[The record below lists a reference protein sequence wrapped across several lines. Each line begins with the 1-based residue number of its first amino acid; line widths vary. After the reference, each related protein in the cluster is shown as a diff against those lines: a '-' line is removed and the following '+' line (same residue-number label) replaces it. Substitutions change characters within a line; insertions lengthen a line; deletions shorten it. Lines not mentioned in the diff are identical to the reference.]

1 MALILG
7 LRKQYA
13 DALEKFHIYE
23 RGLLFAK
30 QDVRA
35 IGNIHPDCYD
45 DEQWAAIAEYKDYK
59 FVVKC
64 MADDLRKLKYQIRGY
79 DRTHSS

>member
-13 DALEKFHIYE
+13 EALEKFHFYE
-23 RGLLFAK
+23 HGLLLAK
-30 QDVRA
+30 QDVRN
-35 IGNIHPDCYD
+35 IGSIHPDCYT
-45 DEQWAAIAEYKDYK
+45 DEQWESIVEYRDYK

-64 MADDLRKLKYQIRGY
+64 SAEDLRKLKYQIREY
-79 DRTHSS
+79 DRAHSS

>member
-13 DALEKFHIYE
+13 TALEKFHFYE
-23 RGLLFAK
+23 RGLLIAK

-35 IGNIHPDCYD
+35 IGNTHPSCYD
-45 DEQWAAIAEYKDYK
+45 DEQRAAIADYRAYK

-64 MADDLRKLKYQIRGY
+64 SAEELRKLKCQIRGY